1 MIGISNNPS
10 DLDIAQSAVFL
21 LVYYCLIAFQKII
34 VLELYWL
41 KSKL

>member
-1 MIGISNNPS
+1 MIGIPNNPS

-34 VLELYWL
+34 VLAAFVEG
-41 KSKL
+41 